1 MQFLCVN
8 KNIME
13 QLPIY
18 INIVFVLSTLLAM
31 LLLYKATNYSKTVI
45 IITLVWLILQTAIGL
60 TGFYA
65 FTKSVPPR
73 FVLLLMP
80 PMILVIMLFITPK
93 GRAFTNGFDIKT
105 LTLFHIVRIPVE
117 LTLYWLYQ
125 HKAIPQIMTFE
136 GRNFDILCGLTA
148 PLVYYFGYIKN
159 ILAKNIILLWNIIC
173 LFFLANIVVMAV
185 LSAPF
190 PFQKFGFDQPNIAI
204 FYVPFI
210 WLPGFIV
217 PAALLAHLAT
227 IRQLVKQKRQ
237 YGEV

>member
-1 MQFLCVN
+1 
-8 KNIME
+8 ME

-45 IITLVWLILQTAIGL
+45 IITLVWLVLQTAISL
-60 TGFYA
+60 TGFYT

-73 FVLLLMP
+73 FALLLMP
-80 PMILVIMLFITPK
+80 PMILIVMLFITKK
-93 GRAFTNGFDIKT
+93 GRGFTGGFDIKT
-105 LTLFHIVRIPVE
+105 LTLFHVVRIPVE

-159 ILAKNIILLWNIIC
+159 VLGKNVILVWNITC
-173 LFFLANIVVMAV
+173 LFFLANIVIMAV

-227 IRQLVKQKRQ
+227 IRQLIKGSKQS
-237 YGEV
+237 

>member
-1 MQFLCVN
+1 
-8 KNIME
+8 ME

-18 INIVFVLSTLLAM
+18 INIVFVISTLLAM

-45 IITLVWLILQTAIGL
+45 IITLVWLVLQTAIGL
-60 TGFYA
+60 TGFYT

-73 FVLLLMP
+73 FALLLMP
-80 PMILVIMLFITPK
+80 PMILIVMLFITKK
-93 GRAFTNGFDIKT
+93 GRGFTGGFDIKT
-105 LTLFHIVRIPVE
+105 LTLFHVVRIPVE

-159 ILAKNIILLWNIIC
+159 VLGKNVILVWNITC
-173 LFFLANIVVMAV
+173 LFFLANIVIMAV

-227 IRQLVKQKRQ
+227 IRQLIKGSKQS
-237 YGEV
+237 